1 MYGSWTRFKSAL
13 AFVFFS
19 KGIPFFYYGDEQ
31 GYAGGSDPG
40 CRETL
45 WNNMNTQSELYK
57 YVQQLVKIRK
67 DNQVWNDEFLE
78 RWVEDDMYFLSRGS
92 VSVAMTNQDNGSS
105 VHHDIPVGN
114 TAYSNGQRVCNLL
127 AQGDCFTIQNN
138 TFQIYL
144 NNGEVK
150 IYVPSNSLETE

>member
-1 MYGSWTRFKSAL
+1 MIDRYSECNSFPDQDALGVFLSNHDNPRFLNMYGSWTRFKSAL

-57 YVQQLVKIRK
+57 YVQQLVKIRR

-92 VSVAMTNQDNGSS
+92 LSVAMTNQDNGSS

-114 TAYSNGQRVCNLL
+114 TAY
-127 AQGDCFTIQNN
+127 
-138 TFQIYL
+138 
-144 NNGEVK
+144 
-150 IYVPSNSLETE
+150 